1 MRRCSGALLA
11 LLACV
16 VVTPAQPASGS
27 RVCPRSLLP
36 LTANPIAPASRAA
49 LAREDP
55 NGRPQVVGAV
65 IAFREPSARGAYVRA
80 CGSAVARRTVIVS
93 IVRRAY
99 LPAQSASQGV
109 HFVGRTRSGYRV
121 WLIAH

>member
-1 MRRCSGALLA
+1 VRRVAWAGALLVA
-11 LLACV
+11 LA
-16 VVTPAQPASGS
+16 AAHPASSS
-27 RVCPRSLLP
+27 RSCPRSLLP

-55 NGRPQVVGAV
+55 KGRPQVVGAV

-80 CGSAVARRTVIVS
+80 CGSTVAQRTVIVYV
-93 IVRRAY
+93 VRRAY

-121 WLIAH
+121 WQVAH

>member
-1 MRRCSGALLA
+1 VIRFVFLVATVALVVAGASVA
-11 LLACV
+11 PSNGAR
-16 VVTPAQPASGS
+16 T
-27 RVCPRSLLP
+27 CPRALLP

-49 LAREDP
+49 LAREDA

-65 IAFREPSARGAYVRA
+65 IAAHEPSARGAQVRA
-80 CGSAVARRTVIVS
+80 CGSAVAQRTVIVYV
-93 IVRRAY
+93 VRRAH

-121 WLIAH
+121 WQVAH